1 MAASCIC
8 SISSS
13 CNRLPP
19 TGELL
24 RTTAGRLAS
33 ACGFSSV
40 VVNHRRKPSIFSIQM
55 WQCCS
60 AGCASADAT
69 AAAGAAAVDP
79 HPQVATVRVDAADV
93 DGAGGDGA
101 DEVLLKTLFT
111 RHNVS
116 TAMQQEVESA
126 YTDSRRLV
134 TGAWSLLFSE

>member
-1 MAASCIC
+1 
-8 SISSS
+8 
-13 CNRLPP
+13 
-19 TGELL
+19 
-24 RTTAGRLAS
+24 
-33 ACGFSSV
+33 
-40 VVNHRRKPSIFSIQM
+40 M

>member
-1 MAASCIC
+1 
-8 SISSS
+8 
-13 CNRLPP
+13 
-19 TGELL
+19 
-24 RTTAGRLAS
+24 
-33 ACGFSSV
+33 
-40 VVNHRRKPSIFSIQM
+40 
-55 WQCCS
+55 
-60 AGCASADAT
+60 
-69 AAAGAAAVDP
+69 
-79 HPQVATVRVDAADV
+79 VDAADV